1 MTVAVVNDKGPVQHT
16 CEDCFYFDYLYD
28 DEDSPMG
35 CTLGLDEDEIAAL
48 LAQTRPSCPYYRFQD
63 EYKTVQKQN

>member
-1 MTVAVVNDKGPVQHT
+1 MAVTGDKGPTLHT

-28 DEDSPMG
+28 DEDSEMG
-35 CTLGLDEDEIAAL
+35 CTLGLDEDERVAIL
-48 LAQTRPSCPYYRFQD
+48 SRNKTTCPYYRFQD

>member
-1 MTVAVVNDKGPVQHT
+1 MAVTSDKGPTEHK

-28 DEDSPMG
+28 DESDEMG
-35 CTLGLDEDEIAAL
+35 CTLGLDEDEMISILSGAKA
-48 LAQTRPSCPYYRFQD
+48 RCPYYRFQD